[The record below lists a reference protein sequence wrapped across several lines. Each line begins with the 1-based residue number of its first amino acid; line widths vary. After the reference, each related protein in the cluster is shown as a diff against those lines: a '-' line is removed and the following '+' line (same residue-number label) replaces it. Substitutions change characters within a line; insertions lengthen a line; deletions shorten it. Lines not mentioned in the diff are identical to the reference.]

1 MEVRDTTERPGG
13 HSGAIGCGR
22 PAAAGFSEGPDAL
35 QAHIRNTA
43 EHGCVYL
50 GTRPPLA
57 EQRPP
62 AAPRVSGVARNVVM
76 LGLTSMFTDVST
88 EMVVAVLPLLF
99 VARFGFSP
107 LQFGAVD
114 GLYQGLAAVFCV
126 LAAVAADR
134 RQRHKRV
141 AGTGYGL
148 STGAGLILVLA
159 SGSWV
164 PVLGAIYLDRLGK
177 GIRTAPR
184 DALISLSSAR
194 NKLGASFGV
203 HRAFDTLG
211 AVVGPLLAAFLLARN
226 PTGFETVFVV
236 SFFISV
242 MGLGVLY
249 FFVED
254 RRAPASSQPART
266 RRSILVA
273 AAVLLKDPAFRRVWL
288 LAVGFA
294 LLTPG
299 DALLYLALERRVNLS
314 AGYFPL
320 LFFGTSVV
328 FLLAAVPCGRLAD
341 RIGPLRVFVG
351 GEILL
356 VGAMLTVGSRG
367 TGLATILGMLA
378 LLGGYYAATD
388 GVLMA
393 LISPLIPDTLRT
405 SGMGVVIGA
414 VAIAHLVASVAF
426 GAAWTVFG
434 PATALHL
441 FTFGLVVMVLIG
453 VATLRRPAL
462 VPAG

>member
-1 MEVRDTTERPGG
+1 
-13 HSGAIGCGR
+13 
-22 PAAAGFSEGPDAL
+22 
-35 QAHIRNTA
+35 
-43 EHGCVYL
+43 VYL

-57 EQRPP
+57 ERPST
-62 AAPRVSGVARNVVM
+62 APRRVHGVARNVVM
-76 LGLTSMFTDVST
+76 LGFTSMFTDVST
-88 EMVVAVLPLLF
+88 EMVAAVLPLLF
-99 VARFGFSP
+99 VVRFGFSP

-148 STGAGLILVLA
+148 SAGAGLVLVLA

-194 NKLGASFGV
+194 DKLGASFGV

-226 PTGFETVFVV
+226 PRGFESVFVV
-236 SFFISV
+236 SFFVSV

-254 RRAPASSQPART
+254 RRAPASTERIRS
-266 RRSILVA
+266 RRSILAA

-328 FLLAAVPCGRLAD
+328 FLAAAVPCGRLAD

-351 GEILL
+351 GEMLL
-356 VGAMLTVGSRG
+356 VGAFLAVGSRG

-426 GAAWTVFG
+426 GAAWSAFG
-434 PATALHL
+434 PTTALHL
-441 FTFGLVVMVLIG
+441 FTLGLVAMVLIG
-453 VATLRRPAL
+453 VATLRRPGL
-462 VPAG
+462 VPAE

>member
-1 MEVRDTTERPGG
+1 M
-13 HSGAIGCGR
+13 
-22 PAAAGFSEGPDAL
+22 
-35 QAHIRNTA
+35 
-43 EHGCVYL
+43 YL
-50 GTRPPLA
+50 GTRPPLT
-57 EQRPP
+57 EK
-62 AAPRVSGVARNVVM
+62 AAPSPSRVRGVSRNVVM
-76 LGLTSMFTDVST
+76 LGFTSMFTDVST
-88 EMVVAVLPLLF
+88 EMVASVLPLLF
-99 VARFGFSP
+99 VIRFGFSP

-114 GLYQGLAAVFCV
+114 GVYQGLAAVFCV
-126 LAAVAADR
+126 FAAVAADR

-141 AGTGYGL
+141 AGTGYTF
-148 STGAGLILVLA
+148 SAGAGLILVLA
-159 SGSWV
+159 SGSWI

-194 NKLGASFGV
+194 DKLGASFGV
-203 HRAFDTLG
+203 HRAFDTFG
-211 AVVGPLLAAFLLARN
+211 AIVGPLLAALLLARN
-226 PTGFETVFVV
+226 PSGFEAVFVV

-254 RRAPASSQPART
+254 RRQASTPVDVRT
-266 RRSILVA
+266 RRSIMTA
-273 AAVLLKDPAFRRVWL
+273 AAVLLKEPAFRRVWL

-294 LLTPG
+294 VLTPG

-351 GEILL
+351 GEMML
-356 VGAMLTVGSRG
+356 VGAFLAVGSRG
-367 TGLATILGMLA
+367 TGLATILAMLA

-393 LISPLIPDTLRT
+393 LISPLIPDDLRT
-405 SGMGVVIGA
+405 SGMGIVIGA
-414 VAIAHLVASVAF
+414 MAVGHLVASLAF
-426 GAAWTVFG
+426 GAAWSAFG
-434 PATALHL
+434 PTTAIHL
-441 FTFGLVVMVLIG
+441 FTAGLIG
-453 VATLRRPAL
+453 MVVLGAGSLRKLDLQPAR
-462 VPAG
+462 